1 MEKKGPVTKLKE
13 ELQQKDKDIK
23 ELRNKYLRALADMDN
38 NRKRMD
44 RELDSFRKYAQVE
57 FLNKV
62 IPVLDSFERATDS
75 ADIENDYDNYAQGV
89 EMIYRQLK
97 DVLRSMGLVEFSS
110 LGEVFDPARHE
121 AVATI
126 VNDEKPENTIVE
138 EISKGYVA
146 RERVIKPAK
155 VMVSKQSKG
164 GNEDVENNRN

>member
-13 ELQQKDKDIK
+13 ELEQKEKEIK

-44 RELDSFRKYAQVE
+44 RELEGFRKYAQVE
-57 FLNKV
+57 FLNRV
-62 IPVLDSFERATDS
+62 IPVLDSFERAVDS
-75 ADIENDYDNYAQGV
+75 ADLENDHEKYAQGV

-97 DVLRSMGLVEFSS
+97 DVLRSMGLEEFSS

-121 AVATI
+121 AVATV

-138 EISKGYVA
+138 EISKGYVVK
-146 RERVIKPAK
+146 ERVIKPAK
-155 VMVSKQSKG
+155 VLVSKQSKG
-164 GNEDVENNRN
+164 GSEDVENNRN

>member
-1 MEKKGPVTKLKE
+1 MEKKGPVTKLKD
-13 ELQQKDKDIK
+13 ELKKKDKEIK
-23 ELRNKYLRALADMDN
+23 ELRDKYLRALADMDN

-62 IPVLDSFERATDS
+62 IPVLDSFERAIDN
-75 ADIENDYDNYAQGV
+75 ADIENNHEDYTQGV
-89 EMIYRQLK
+89 EMIHRQLK
-97 DVLRSMGLVEFSS
+97 EILRSMGLEEFSS

-138 EISKGYVA
+138 EISKGYVV
-146 RERVIKPAK
+146 RERVIKPAR

>member
-13 ELQQKDKDIK
+13 ELQEKDKEIK

-62 IPVLDSFERATDS
+62 IPVLDSFERAMDS
-75 ADIENDYDNYAQGV
+75 ADIENDYENYAQGV

-97 DVLRSMGLVEFSS
+97 DVLRSMGLEEFSS

-138 EISKGYVA
+138 EISKGYLV